1 MKRGENQFGLFW
13 DKKGIIR
20 CNGRISKADIPDE
33 TKRPILLDPQNK
45 LTELIVRES
54 HNRVYH
60 NGVKEALTELRSRFW
75 IIRGRQFVRKII
87 YRCVVCKKHEG
98 KPYSLPVS
106 PPLPEFRPQRQP
118 PFTSTGV
125 DFAGPIFVKDFK
137 SKSPTKTWIAL
148 YNCAVTRSL
157 HLELVPDMT
166 SESFLLCFRRFCA
179 RRGVPKRMISDNAKT
194 FMIASRRLKALF
206 QFSEVRNHMELKQ
219 IKWSFNTP
227 KAPWQGGFFERL
239 VTSVKRCLKKILG
252 QSCVTYEELL
262 TVLTEIEC
270 VLNSRPLT
278 YVSTEDLEEPLTPSH
293 LICERRIL
301 SVPY

>member
-1 MKRGENQFGLFW
+1 MEEYR
-13 DKKGIIR
+13 R
-20 CNGRISKADIPDE
+20 RIYP
-33 TKRPILLDPQNK
+33 TKRSTRSLDPQNK

-60 NGVKEALTELRSRFW
+60 NGVKETLTELRSRFW

-106 PPLPEFRPQRQP
+106 PPLPKFRAQRQP

-148 YNCAVTRSL
+148 YTCAVTRAL
-157 HLELVPDMT
+157 HLELVSDMT

-179 RRGVPKRMISDNAKT
+179 RRGVPKRMISDNGKT
-194 FMIASRRLKALF
+194 FMTASRRLRALF
-206 QFSEVRNHMELKQ
+206 QLPEVRNHMELKQ

-227 KAPWQGGFFERL
+227 KALWQGGSLERL
-239 VTSVKRCLKKILG
+239 VKSVKRCLKKILG

-262 TVLTEIEC
+262 TVLTEIGC

-293 LICERRIL
+293 LICGRRIL
-301 SVPY
+301 SVPSEYVADRKDPD